1 MAVTQVG
8 RQAIEDEH
16 HVSHAK
22 QGITADF
29 PTTGVPEDPGKCA
42 DADDIRELFD
52 HLFQKVHAAG
62 RRRHQHGRR
71 MMDFV
76 EGPQIPRME
85 SAMAPVMAEILDQKY
100 AQPIEQGQR
109 QVLFHLRTRAPQLGE
124 ERDVVR

>member
-1 MAVTQVG
+1 
-8 RQAIEDEH
+8 
-16 HVSHAK
+16 
-22 QGITADF
+22 
-29 PTTGVPEDPGKCA
+29 
-42 DADDIRELFD
+42 
-52 HLFQKVHAAG
+52 
-62 RRRHQHGRR
+62 

-109 QVLFHLRTRAPQLGE
+109 QVLLHLRTRAPQLGE